1 MIKGKNIV
9 IVGIQSWDIPIGS
22 NLKHCNRTQ
31 NNNVIYVNVPLDR
44 KII

>member
-22 NLKHCNRTQ
+22 SNCKTLQQ
-31 NNNVIYVNVPLDR
+31 NTKTTMLSMLMFL
-44 KII
+44 